1 MTARRRPLGLAAMG
15 LFTPLGTTPAEVARA
30 LFQGTNGGLVAR
42 DDLCPGRTVYVGE
55 VTAELPASPPSASA
69 YDCRNNR
76 LMLAA
81 ILQIRSAV
89 DEAIRRHGPARI
101 GVILGTSTAGVAEH
115 EAAREYR
122 IRTGEWPSGNHYRQ
136 WEVGSL
142 SEYVALA
149 LGVTGPAYTIATA
162 CSASAKVFASGR
174 RLIEAGVC
182 DAVIVGGADTLCHMT
197 VAGFSS
203 LEAIS
208 KGLCNPFSRNRD
220 GINIGEGAAAFLMT
234 RDEATVSFL
243 GSGEC
248 SDAYHISAPDPE
260 GKGALQAMTL
270 ALEDAALGPEEVAYV
285 NLHGTGTPLNDSMEA
300 RAIASLVGVSTP
312 CSSTKAMIGH
322 TLGAAGACEAAFVW
336 LTLHPEFNPGN
347 LLPPHLWDGVGDP
360 DMPAICLAG
369 AGARFDDREGRAAM
383 LSNSFAFGGNNV
395 VLALGRG
402 ARA

>member
-1 MTARRRPLGLAAMG
+1 MRRPMGLAAMG
-15 LFTPLGTTPAEVARA
+15 LVTPLGSSLGEVACA
-30 LFQGTNGGLVAR
+30 LFQGTNAGLVPR
-42 DDLCPGRTVYVGE
+42 DDLCRGRTVRVGE
-55 VTAELPASPPSASA
+55 VTVALPSSPPSAAS

-81 ILQIRSAV
+81 IVQIRAAI
-89 DEAIRRHGPARI
+89 DEVIRRHGPSRV
-101 GVILGTSTAGVAEH
+101 GVVLGTSTSGMAEQ
-115 EAAREYR
+115 EIARAYR
-122 IRTGEWPSGNHYRQ
+122 AQAGEWPPGSHYHQ

-142 SEYVALA
+142 SEHAALA

-182 DAVIVGGADTLCHMT
+182 DAVVVGGSDTLCRMT
-197 VAGFSS
+197 VSGFSS

-208 KGLCNPFSRNRD
+208 GGLCNPFSRNRD

-234 RDEATVSFL
+234 RDEAPVCLL

-248 SDAYHISAPDPE
+248 SDAHHISAPDPE
-260 GKGALQAMTL
+260 GKGAHQAMRL
-270 ALEDAALGPEEVAYV
+270 ALEDAALRPDEVAYI

-300 RAIASLVGVSTP
+300 KAVATLFGLSTP

-322 TLGAAGACEAAFVW
+322 ALGAAGACEAAFIW
-336 LTLHPEFNPGN
+336 LTLHPQFNPDN
-347 LLPPHLWDGVGDP
+347 RLPPHLWDGVSDP
-360 DMPAICLAG
+360 DIPAIQLAV
-369 AGARFDDREGRAAM
+369 AGARFDDRDGRTAM

-395 VLALGRG
+395 ALAFGSGVRP
-402 ARA
+402 

>member
-1 MTARRRPLGLAAMG
+1 MG
-15 LFTPLGTTPAEVARA
+15 LLTPLGATPADVARA
-30 LFQGTNGGLVAR
+30 LFQGTNSGLVAR
-42 DDLCPGRTVYVGE
+42 DDMCAGRTVHVGS
-55 VTAELPASPPSASA
+55 VTAELPASPPSAA
-69 YDCRNNR
+69 VYDCRNNR

-81 ILQIRSAV
+81 ILQIRSAI
-89 DEAIRRHGPARI
+89 DEAIHRHGPARI
-101 GVILGTSTAGVAEH
+101 GVVLGTSTAGVAEH
-115 EAAREYR
+115 EAAREHR
-122 IRTGEWPSGNHYRQ
+122 IHTGAWPAGHHYRQ

-234 RDEATVSFL
+234 RDEAPVSFL

-248 SDAYHISAPDPE
+248 SDAYHISAPEPE
-260 GKGALQAMTL
+260 GKGARQAMTL
-270 ALEDAALGPEEVAYV
+270 ALDDAALRPDEVMYV

-300 RAIASLVGVSTP
+300 RAIAALFGASTP

-336 LTLHPEFNPGN
+336 LTLHPEFNPAN
-347 LLPPHLWDGVGDP
+347 RLPPHLWDGVGDP
-360 DMPAICLAG
+360 DMPAICLTTAG
-369 AGARFDDREGRAAM
+369 ATFDGREGRAAM

-402 ARA
+402 GRA

>member
-1 MTARRRPLGLAAMG
+1 
-15 LFTPLGTTPAEVARA
+15 
-30 LFQGTNGGLVAR
+30 
-42 DDLCPGRTVYVGE
+42 
-55 VTAELPASPPSASA
+55 
-69 YDCRNNR
+69 
-76 LMLAA
+76 
-81 ILQIRSAV
+81 
-89 DEAIRRHGPARI
+89 
-101 GVILGTSTAGVAEH
+101 
-115 EAAREYR
+115 
-122 IRTGEWPSGNHYRQ
+122 
-136 WEVGSL
+136 
-142 SEYVALA
+142 
-149 LGVTGPAYTIATA
+149 
-162 CSASAKVFASGR
+162 
-174 RLIEAGVC
+174 
-182 DAVIVGGADTLCHMT
+182 MT

>member
-1 MTARRRPLGLAAMG
+1 VTTRRPLGLTAMG
-15 LFTPLGTTPAEVARA
+15 LVTPLGSGPAEVACA
-30 LFQGTNGGLVAR
+30 LFDGTNAGLVAR
-42 DDLCPGRTVYVGE
+42 DDLCAGRTVRVGE
-55 VTAELPASPPSASA
+55 VAVALPPSPPPAAA

-81 ILQIRSAV
+81 ILQIRDAI
-89 DEAIRRHGPARI
+89 DQAIRRHGPSRI

-115 EAAREYR
+115 ASARAQ
-122 IRTGEWPSGNHYRQ
+122 RTRDGEWPAGNHYRQ

-142 SEYVALA
+142 SDYVALV

-182 DAVIVGGADTLCHMT
+182 DAVVVGGADTLCRMT

-203 LEAIS
+203 LEAMS
-208 KGLCNPFSRNRD
+208 RGLCNPFSRNRD

-234 RDEATVSFL
+234 QDEAPVSLL
-243 GSGEC
+243 GCGEC
-248 SDAYHISAPDPE
+248 SDAYHISAPEPD
-260 GKGALQAMTL
+260 GKGAQEAMRL
-270 ALEDAALGPEEVAYV
+270 ALEDAALRPDEVAYI

-300 RAIASLVGVSTP
+300 KAIAALFGVSTP

-322 TLGAAGACEAAFVW
+322 ALGAAGACEAAFVW
-336 LTLHPEFNPGN
+336 LTLHPQFNPDN
-347 LLPPHLWDGVGDP
+347 RLPPHLWDGVGDP
-360 DMPAICLAG
+360 DMPAIRLAA
-369 AGARFDDREGRAAM
+369 AGARFGDRNGRAAM

-402 ARA
+402 ARP